1 MNNLPNIISVNSRYQ
16 HLSFVIVHENPANHG
31 ELQSLARINSTV
43 SNTNGPVMEKAIS
56 TEIKFK
62 NSLELEQNFTSDRPP
77 SGRHFYRTRDTL
89 FEPYKENPTI
99 FGYKP

>member
-1 MNNLPNIISVNSRYQ
+1 
-16 HLSFVIVHENPANHG
+16 
-31 ELQSLARINSTV
+31 
-43 SNTNGPVMEKAIS
+43 MEKTIS

-62 NSLELEQNFTSDRPP
+62 NSLELEQNFTSDRLP